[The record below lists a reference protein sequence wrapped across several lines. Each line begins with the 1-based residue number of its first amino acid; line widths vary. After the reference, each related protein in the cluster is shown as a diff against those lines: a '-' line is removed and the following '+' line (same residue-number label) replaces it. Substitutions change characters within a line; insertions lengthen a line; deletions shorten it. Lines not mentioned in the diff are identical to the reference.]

1 MVMCPSINRT
11 QVLLS
16 EDVQERVRLLASKRK
31 RSMSA
36 MCSELIEF
44 ALSNGNQYQV
54 ICDTNTDQNE
64 SLVHK
69 LNLTDE
75 RVQKLLKLLEALE
88 SFN

>member
-1 MVMCPSINRT
+1 MCPSINRT

-44 ALSNGNQYQV
+44 ALSNANQYQV
-54 ICDTNTDQNE
+54 IADTNTDQNDA
-64 SLVHK
+64 LVHK

-88 SFN
+88 SFS

>member
-1 MVMCPSINRT
+1 MCPSVNRT
-11 QVLLS
+11 QVLLP
-16 EDVQERVRLLASKRK
+16 EDVRERVRLLAAQRK

-44 ALSNGNQYQV
+44 ALSNGNHYQA

-64 SLVHK
+64 ALFHK

-88 SFN
+88 

>member
-1 MVMCPSINRT
+1 MCPSVNRT
-11 QVLLS
+11 QVLLP
-16 EDVQERVRLLASKRK
+16 EDVRERVRLLAAQRK

-44 ALSNGNQYQV
+44 ALSNGNHYQA

-64 SLVHK
+64 ALVHK
-69 LNLTDE
+69 LNLTEE

-88 SFN
+88 

>member
-1 MVMCPSINRT
+1 MCPSVNRT

-16 EDVQERVRLLASKRK
+16 EDVRERVRLLAAKRK

-36 MCSELIEF
+36 MCSELIDF
-44 ALSNGNQYQV
+44 ALSNGQQYQA

-64 SLVHK
+64 ALVHK

-75 RVQKLLKLLEALE
+75 RVQRLLKLLEALE
-88 SFN
+88 

>member
-1 MVMCPSINRT
+1 
-11 QVLLS
+11 
-16 EDVQERVRLLASKRK
+16 
-31 RSMSA
+31 MSA

-44 ALSNGNQYQV
+44 ALSNGNHYQA

-64 SLVHK
+64 ALVHK

-88 SFN
+88 

>member
-1 MVMCPSINRT
+1 MCPSINRT

-44 ALSNGNQYQV
+44 ALSNGNQYQA
-54 ICDTNTDQNE
+54 ISDTNTDQNE
-64 SLVHK
+64 ALVHK

-75 RVQKLLKLLEALE
+75 RVQKLLKLLEVLE

>member
-1 MVMCPSINRT
+1 MCPSVNRT
-11 QVLLS
+11 QVLLP
-16 EDVQERVRLLASKRK
+16 EDVRERVRLLAAQRK

-44 ALSNGNQYQV
+44 ALSNGNHYQA

-64 SLVHK
+64 ALVHK

-75 RVQKLLKLLEALE
+75 RVQRLLKLLEALE
-88 SFN
+88 

>member
-1 MVMCPSINRT
+1 MCPSVNRT

-16 EDVQERVRLLASKRK
+16 DDARERVRLLAAQRK

-36 MCSELIEF
+36 MCSELIDF
-44 ALSNGNQYQV
+44 ALSNGEQYQA
-54 ICDTNTDQNE
+54 ICGTNTDQNE
-64 SLVHK
+64 ALVHK

-88 SFN
+88 